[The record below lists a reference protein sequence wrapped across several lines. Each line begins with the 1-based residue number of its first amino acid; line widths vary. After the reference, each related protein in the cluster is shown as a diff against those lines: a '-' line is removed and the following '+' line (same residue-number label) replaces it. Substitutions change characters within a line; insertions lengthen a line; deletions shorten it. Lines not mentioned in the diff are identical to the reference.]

1 MANNNEYGVNET
13 FRWEDNLKIK
23 SAQGLLAITDPEK
36 AQEAMLQWVER
47 YSDSEISRLWET
59 RELTVTKLRTSLGLK
74 KDRWQNLDISKDFK
88 WPPPAKIKRMVFGE
102 GPKRISPASA
112 PAPVEKREESVGY
125 GFRIQH
131 DGIFSAQE
139 INDRLQGVLSLILA
153 TPDSKYKLEIKLQEI
168 K

>member
-1 MANNNEYGVNET
+1 MTNNNEYGVNET

-23 SAQGLLAITDPEK
+23 SAQELLAITDPEK

-59 RELTVTKLRTSLGLK
+59 RELTITKLRTSLGLK

-88 WPPPAKIKRMVFGE
+88 WPPPAKIKRMVFGGE
-102 GPKRISPASA
+102 PKRTSSTSSG
-112 PAPVEKREESVGY
+112 EKKEESIEY

>member
-1 MANNNEYGVNET
+1 MTNNNEYGVDET
-13 FRWEDNLKIK
+13 FQFTDNLKIK
-23 SAQGLLAITDPEK
+23 SAQELLAITDPEK
-36 AQEAMLQWVER
+36 AQEAMLQWAER

-59 RELTVTKLRTSLGLK
+59 KELTVTKLRIGLGLR

-88 WPPPAKIKRMVFGE
+88 WPPPNKIKRMVFG
-102 GPKRISPASA
+102 GKPKRTSPALTSDG
-112 PAPVEKREESVGY
+112 KREESVGY

-139 INDRLQGVLSLILA
+139 ISDRMQGVLNLILA

>member
-1 MANNNEYGVNET
+1 MTNNNEYGVNET

-23 SAQGLLAITDPEK
+23 SAQELLAITDPEK
-36 AQEAMLQWVER
+36 AQEAMLQWAER
-47 YSDSEISRLWET
+47 YSDSEISRLWKT
-59 RELTVTKLRTSLGLK
+59 RELTVSKLRTSLGLK

-112 PAPVEKREESVGY
+112 PAPVEKREESVGC

-139 INDRLQGVLSLILA
+139 ISDRMQGILNLILA

>member
-1 MANNNEYGVNET
+1 MTNNNEYGVNET

-23 SAQGLLAITDPEK
+23 SAQELLAITDPEK

-59 RELTVTKLRTSLGLK
+59 RELTVAKLRTSLGLK

-88 WPPPAKIKRMVFGE
+88 WPPPNKIKRMVFGGE
-102 GPKRISPASA
+102 PKKRTSSTSSG
-112 PAPVEKREESVGY
+112 EKIEESVEY

-139 INDRLQGVLSLILA
+139 ISDRMQGILNLILA